1 MTSFISPLSEWL
13 ASGVDPDL
21 IALNIQTLSGDT
33 PYQYL
38 LYEINA
44 ASGRVH
50 PDAQW
55 RWARKHYS
63 HIEHGGWWCNGLDPL
78 NNWQPMY
85 WGCFKPH
92 QPRNTFDPKGKIKPV
107 KYEHPPKTPTRAFFL
122 QVPDHI
128 WAKVAARYGVPIDPE
143 DLGDGERGSKGEG
156 EQGRRGA
163 RERGRRGDGERKDE
177 NLSSASSPCSPS
189 ATPTSSPNQPQFW
202 QWVWDNNIP
211 VIIVEGAKKAGCLL
225 TLGYAA
231 IALPGVTG
239 GVRTKTPQGEKC
251 DPYLIPELQHF
262 ATEERSIYICFDRD
276 SKRQTVQNVNREIGK
291 LGRLFT
297 AAKCPVKVIN
307 LPGPEKGV
315 DDFVVSKGSDAFS
328 ALKNEAQGFQFW
340 LDRES
345 WLLTYP
351 ASLKLNSRYLGKLP
365 YPESGLAC
373 IKAPKGTGKTQALTN
388 LVSQSLSTG
397 DRRVLIITH
406 RIQLGRAIC
415 ASLGINYIDETRDS
429 AEGKLFG
436 YGLCID
442 SLHPLSQA
450 KFNPEDWFGA
460 IVIID
465 ECEQVIWH
473 ALNSSTCR
481 ENRVAILQTLQELI
495 HNVLTSGGLVVAQD
509 ADLSD
514 YSIDYLIAIAGIPI
528 SPWVVINEWQ
538 PKRGR
543 DVTFFATSN
552 PASLYVQMEQ
562 ILSQQVTC
570 CDIESR
576 AECCPISL
584 NCAEFG
590 GKNPAE
596 CSSESPVK
604 CCPVIRG
611 EYGLK
616 SRAKFCPI
624 TCAEYGFN
632 TRAKCSPITCTKYG
646 SKSPTEYCQKTS
658 EQYPVKCAKYDSEI
672 CAKYCQKTSEQYPV
686 KCAKYDSEICAK
698 YGQKTSGECPVKPAK
713 CDCKSHPEYD
723 QITSGECPIVKGAE
737 CDCKSHPECDCKSHP
752 EYYQKTS
759 GECPIVKFTECDS
772 QCFAKY
778 VSENPSEYD
787 CKNPAKCDCETTAQ
801 CSPINF
807 TECNFKKP
815 TESHPIE
822 RYRPR
827 IMVVEDSQK
836 VTGNWSC
843 RNLETQL
850 QKRFPHQRI
859 LRIDSESVSDPNHPA
874 YGCID
879 QLNTL
884 IQNYDIIIASPTIGT
899 GVSIDLRHHFTAVFG
914 IFKGAIAVNDALQ
927 ALARVRDETVPW
939 FVWTAPFGVGKI
951 GNGSSSYQAILKS
964 QKKVITTNLK
974 LLQGVDFDINEA
986 YDPIHLR
993 TWAKMGAR
1001 INAGMWNYREAIWE
1015 ALKAEGHSVSLCR
1028 ENQLQQELK
1037 VLLLRQLAANN
1048 AQNWDLLEELE
1059 SQDRKLKSE
1068 LDSRETV
1075 AACIRAEA
1083 TSIKEENKLL
1093 EAQAVNSA
1101 SDITFSKYLELKD
1114 KRAKTRDELNQQR
1127 KYQLQETYGVPITPE
1142 LKLKDDAGWLPQI
1155 RLHYYLIYDPEL
1167 VRFRDKNHLAGHLER
1182 GQGKVCPQDLRLL
1195 TASVEALKALG
1206 IKSLFNVNRE
1216 YRGTDA
1222 DVIAFAEQVKQCSV
1236 DIKDFLGISVSPQ
1249 MTPMEVVQY
1258 ILRGKL
1264 GFTLRRVRQERSEER
1279 DAKGRPKR
1287 IRVYQFE
1294 FPQDGREA
1302 IFEVWQQRDKEAV
1315 SAEGAR
1321 ECLEG
1326 VSSGTGS
1333 DNSIEM
1339 SGGVPPLGLSQQIN
1353 EVGTAGTGSDNNI
1366 EISEVVPP
1374 LGFPQQNN
1382 EVGTVGTGSDNNIG
1396 MSEGVF
1402 SQDLPQQNNEVGTAG
1417 TGSDN
1422 NIEISEG
1429 VSPLDEEWAH
1439 TTQVFGVEAA
1449 PGETLTTE
1457 EMGVAAS
1464 YQAIEP
1470 ETHAIPT
1477 YEVKVPQIAPSEL
1490 KVGSVVRF
1498 CGEVQKYVVRAV
1510 SGAQVM
1516 VKSLFSGQFVN
1527 TYAHRLELAEGGT
1540 G

>member
-1 MTSFISPLSEWL
+1 ME
-13 ASGVDPDL
+13 
-21 IALNIQTLSGDT
+21 
-33 PYQYL
+33 
-38 LYEINA
+38 
-44 ASGRVH
+44 
-50 PDAQW
+50 
-55 RWARKHYS
+55 
-63 HIEHGGWWCNGLDPL
+63 
-78 NNWQPMY
+78 
-85 WGCFKPH
+85 
-92 QPRNTFDPKGKIKPV
+92 
-107 KYEHPPKTPTRAFFL
+107 
-122 QVPDHI
+122 
-128 WAKVAARYGVPIDPE
+128 
-143 DLGDGERGSKGEG
+143 
-156 EQGRRGA
+156 
-163 RERGRRGDGERKDE
+163 DE
-177 NLSSASSPCSPS
+177 NLSSAPSPCSPS

-262 ATEERSIYICFDRD
+262 ATEEREIYICFDRD
-276 SKRQTVQNVNREIGK
+276 SKRQTIQNVNREIGK

-297 AAKCPVKVIN
+297 SAKCPVKVIN
-307 LPGPEKGV
+307 QPGPEKGV
-315 DDFVVSKGSDAFS
+315 DDFVVSKGEDAFS

-429 AEGKLFG
+429 GEGKLFG

-495 HNVLTSGGLVVAQD
+495 HNVLTSGGLVVTQD

-552 PASLYVQMEQ
+552 PASVYLQMEQ
-562 ILSQQVTC
+562 ILSQEVTS

-576 AECCPISL
+576 AECCPI
-584 NCAEFG
+584 E
-590 GKNPAE
+590 P
-596 CSSESPVK
+596 
-604 CCPVIRG
+604 
-611 EYGLK
+611 
-616 SRAKFCPI
+616 
-624 TCAEYGFN
+624 
-632 TRAKCSPITCTKYG
+632 
-646 SKSPTEYCQKTS
+646 
-658 EQYPVKCAKYDSEI
+658 
-672 CAKYCQKTSEQYPV
+672 
-686 KCAKYDSEICAK
+686 
-698 YGQKTSGECPVKPAK
+698 
-713 CDCKSHPEYD
+713 
-723 QITSGECPIVKGAE
+723 
-737 CDCKSHPECDCKSHP
+737 
-752 EYYQKTS
+752 
-759 GECPIVKFTECDS
+759 
-772 QCFAKY
+772 
-778 VSENPSEYD
+778 
-787 CKNPAKCDCETTAQ
+787 
-801 CSPINF
+801 
-807 TECNFKKP
+807 
-815 TESHPIE
+815 
-822 RYRPR
+822 YRPR

-836 VTGNWSC
+836 VTGKWSC

-850 QKRFPHQRI
+850 QRRFPNQRI
-859 LRIDSESVSDPNHPA
+859 LRIDSESVAEPNHPA
-874 YGCID
+874 YGCIE
-879 QLNTL
+879 QLNAQ

-899 GVSIDLRHHFTAVFG
+899 GVSINIRGYFTAVFG
-914 IFKGAIAVNDALQ
+914 IFKGVVPVNDALQ
-927 ALARVRDETVPW
+927 ALARVRDENVPW
-939 FVWTAPFGVGKI
+939 FVWTQQFGFGKI
-951 GNGSSSYQAILKS
+951 GNGSASYRAIIKS
-964 QKKVITTNLK
+964 QQKVIKTNIK
-974 LLQGVDFDINEA
+974 LLHRVDFDIDIA
-986 YDPIHLR
+986 HDPVHLR
-993 TWAKMGAR
+993 TWALMAAR
-1001 INAGMWNYREAIWE
+1001 INVGMWNYRESILE
-1015 ALKAEGHSVSLCR
+1015 GLKAEGHRITLCR
-1028 ENQLQQELK
+1028 ETQLHREIKVIQMQKLAAQNCQNR
-1037 VLLLRQLAANN
+1037 VLLEQLSEQ
-1048 AQNWDLLEELE
+1048 AQKLEEELE
-1059 SQDRKLKSE
+1059 NLE
-1068 LDSRETV
+1068 NV
-1075 AACIRAEA
+1075 ANCLSDEAKVIR
-1083 TSIKEENKLL
+1083 EENKVA
-1093 EAQAVNSA
+1093 EASGVANA
-1101 SDITFSKYLELKD
+1101 ENITLSEYLKLKD
-1114 KRAKTRDELNQQR
+1114 KRAKTKAELDKQR
-1127 KYQLQETYGVPITPE
+1127 KYQLWDTYGVPITPE
-1142 LKLKDDAGWLPQI
+1142 LKLRDDDGWLPKI
-1155 RLHYYLIYDPEL
+1155 SLHYYLTYDPEF
-1167 VRFRDKNHLAGHLER
+1167 VRLRDKNHLAGHQER
-1182 GQGKVCPQDLRLL
+1182 GKGKVCPQDLRLL
-1195 TASVEALKALG
+1195 TARVEALKKLG
-1206 IKSLFNVNRE
+1206 VMEFFNPDKE
-1216 YRGTDA
+1216 FRGTDA
-1222 DVIAFAEQVKQCSV
+1222 QVIAFAERVKLCSV
-1236 DIKDFLGISVSPQ
+1236 DVKDFLGISVNPKAK
-1249 MTPMEVVQY
+1249 PMEVVQY
-1258 ILRGKL
+1258 ILKGKL

-1333 DNSIEM
+1333 DN
-1339 SGGVPPLGLSQQIN
+1339 
-1353 EVGTAGTGSDNNI
+1353 NI
-1366 EISEVVPP
+1366 GISEVVPP
-1374 LGFPQQNN
+1374 LGLSQQNN
-1382 EVGTVGTGSDNNIG
+1382 EVGTVGTGSDNNIE
-1396 MSEGVF
+1396 MSG
-1402 SQDLPQQNNEVGTAG
+1402 
-1417 TGSDN
+1417 
-1422 NIEISEG
+1422 G

-1470 ETHAIPT
+1470 ENHAIPT
-1477 YEVKVPQIAPSEL
+1477 YEAKVPQIAPFEL

>member
-1 MTSFISPLSEWL
+1 
-13 ASGVDPDL
+13 
-21 IALNIQTLSGDT
+21 
-33 PYQYL
+33 
-38 LYEINA
+38 
-44 ASGRVH
+44 
-50 PDAQW
+50 
-55 RWARKHYS
+55 
-63 HIEHGGWWCNGLDPL
+63 
-78 NNWQPMY
+78 
-85 WGCFKPH
+85 
-92 QPRNTFDPKGKIKPV
+92 
-107 KYEHPPKTPTRAFFL
+107 
-122 QVPDHI
+122 
-128 WAKVAARYGVPIDPE
+128 
-143 DLGDGERGSKGEG
+143 
-156 EQGRRGA
+156 
-163 RERGRRGDGERKDE
+163 
-177 NLSSASSPCSPS
+177 
-189 ATPTSSPNQPQFW
+189 
-202 QWVWDNNIP
+202 
-211 VIIVEGAKKAGCLL
+211 
-225 TLGYAA
+225 
-231 IALPGVTG
+231 
-239 GVRTKTPQGEKC
+239 
-251 DPYLIPELQHF
+251 
-262 ATEERSIYICFDRD
+262 
-276 SKRQTVQNVNREIGK
+276 
-291 LGRLFT
+291 
-297 AAKCPVKVIN
+297 
-307 LPGPEKGV
+307 
-315 DDFVVSKGSDAFS
+315 
-328 ALKNEAQGFQFW
+328 
-340 LDRES
+340 
-345 WLLTYP
+345 
-351 ASLKLNSRYLGKLP
+351 
-365 YPESGLAC
+365 
-373 IKAPKGTGKTQALTN
+373 
-388 LVSQSLSTG
+388 
-397 DRRVLIITH
+397 
-406 RIQLGRAIC
+406 
-415 ASLGINYIDETRDS
+415 
-429 AEGKLFG
+429 
-436 YGLCID
+436 
-442 SLHPLSQA
+442 
-450 KFNPEDWFGA
+450 
-460 IVIID
+460 
-465 ECEQVIWH
+465 
-473 ALNSSTCR
+473 
-481 ENRVAILQTLQELI
+481 
-495 HNVLTSGGLVVAQD
+495 
-509 ADLSD
+509 
-514 YSIDYLIAIAGIPI
+514 
-528 SPWVVINEWQ
+528 
-538 PKRGR
+538 
-543 DVTFFATSN
+543 
-552 PASLYVQMEQ
+552 
-562 ILSQQVTC
+562 
-570 CDIESR
+570 
-576 AECCPISL
+576 
-584 NCAEFG
+584 
-590 GKNPAE
+590 
-596 CSSESPVK
+596 
-604 CCPVIRG
+604 
-611 EYGLK
+611 
-616 SRAKFCPI
+616 
-624 TCAEYGFN
+624 
-632 TRAKCSPITCTKYG
+632 
-646 SKSPTEYCQKTS
+646 
-658 EQYPVKCAKYDSEI
+658 
-672 CAKYCQKTSEQYPV
+672 
-686 KCAKYDSEICAK
+686 
-698 YGQKTSGECPVKPAK
+698 
-713 CDCKSHPEYD
+713 
-723 QITSGECPIVKGAE
+723 
-737 CDCKSHPECDCKSHP
+737 
-752 EYYQKTS
+752 
-759 GECPIVKFTECDS
+759 
-772 QCFAKY
+772 
-778 VSENPSEYD
+778 
-787 CKNPAKCDCETTAQ
+787 
-801 CSPINF
+801 
-807 TECNFKKP
+807 
-815 TESHPIE
+815 
-822 RYRPR
+822 
-827 IMVVEDSQK
+827 MVVEDSQK

-884 IQNYDIIIASPTIGT
+884 IHNYDIIIASPTIGT

-974 LLQGVDFDINEA
+974 LLQGVDFDIDEA

-1037 VLLLRQLAANN
+1037 LLLLRQLAANN

-1093 EAQAVNSA
+1093 EAQAVNNA
-1101 SDITFSKYLELKD
+1101 SDITLSKYLELKD

-1315 SAEGAR
+1315 SAEGATQ
-1321 ECLEG
+1321 CLEG

-1333 DNSIEM
+1333 DNNMGISEGVPPLGLSQQNNEVGTVGTGSDNDIGI
-1339 SGGVPPLGLSQQIN
+1339 SKGVPPLGLSQQIN
-1353 EVGTAGTGSDNNI
+1353 EVGNEVGTVGTGSDNNI
-1366 EISEVVPP
+1366 GISKGVPP

-1457 EMGVAAS
+1457 GMGVAAS

-1477 YEVKVPQIAPSEL
+1477 YEAKVPQIAPSEL
-1490 KVGSVVRF
+1490 KIGSVVRF

-1510 SGAQVM
+1510 AGAQVM

>member
-1 MTSFISPLSEWL
+1 MTSPISPLSEWL
-13 ASGVDPDL
+13 ASAIDPDL
-21 IALNIQTLSGDT
+21 IALNVQILSGDT
-33 PYQYL
+33 PYPYL

-63 HIEHGGWWCNGLDPL
+63 HIEHGGWWCSGLDPL

-128 WAKVAARYGVPIDPE
+128 WAKVAARYGVPIDSS
-143 DLGDGERGSKGEG
+143 DRQLG
-156 EQGRRGA
+156 
-163 RERGRRGDGERKDE
+163 
-177 NLSSASSPCSPS
+177 
-189 ATPTSSPNQPQFW
+189 FW

-262 ATEERSIYICFDRD
+262 ATEEREIYICFDRD
-276 SKRQTVQNVNREIGK
+276 SKRQTIQNVNREIGK

-351 ASLKLNSRYLGKLP
+351 ASLKLNSRYLEKLP

-373 IKAPKGTGKTQALTN
+373 IKAPKGTGKTQALTH
-388 LVSQSLSTG
+388 LVSQALDTG
-397 DRRVLIITH
+397 NRRVLIITH

-450 KFNPEDWFGA
+450 KFNSEDWEGA

-473 ALNSSTCR
+473 ALNSSTCH

-528 SPWVVINEWQ
+528 LPWVVVNDWH
-538 PKRGR
+538 PNKGR

-562 ILSQQVTC
+562 ILSQEATC
-570 CDIESR
+570 CDLKSR
-576 AECCPISL
+576 AECCPIS
-584 NCAEFG
+584 CAECCPQ
-590 GKNPAE
+590 NPAE
-596 CSSESPVK
+596 CSSQNSV
-604 CCPVIRG
+604 
-611 EYGLK
+611 EYDYK
-616 SRAKFCPI
+616 SCIEYCPI
-624 TCAEYGFN
+624 SC
-632 TRAKCSPITCTKYG
+632 
-646 SKSPTEYCQKTS
+646 
-658 EQYPVKCAKYDSEI
+658 
-672 CAKYCQKTSEQYPV
+672 
-686 KCAKYDSEICAK
+686 
-698 YGQKTSGECPVKPAK
+698 
-713 CDCKSHPEYD
+713 
-723 QITSGECPIVKGAE
+723 AE
-737 CDCKSHPECDCKSHP
+737 CD
-752 EYYQKTS
+752 YQ
-759 GECPIVKFTECDS
+759 
-772 QCFAKY
+772 
-778 VSENPSEYD
+778 
-787 CKNPAKCDCETTAQ
+787 NPARCSYEKFPKCR
-801 CSPINF
+801 PINF
-807 TECNFKKP
+807 TGCP
-815 TESHPIE
+815 PIKGH
-822 RYRPR
+822 RPR

-836 VTGNWSC
+836 VTGKWSC

-850 QKRFPHQRI
+850 QKRFPHLLI
-859 LRIDSESVSDPNHPA
+859 LRIDSESVSDINHPA

-884 IQNYDIIIASPTIGT
+884 IQNYDIIIGSPTIGT
-899 GVSIDLRHHFTAVFG
+899 GVSLDIRGYFTAVFG
-914 IFKGAIAVNDALQ
+914 IFKGAVAVNDALQ
-927 ALARVRDETVPW
+927 ALARVRDENVPW
-939 FVWTAPFGVGKI
+939 FVWTQQFGFGKI
-951 GNGSSSYQAILKS
+951 GNGSASYRAIIKS
-964 QKKVITTNLK
+964 QQKVIKTNIK
-974 LLQGVDFDINEA
+974 LLHGVDFDIDFA
-986 YDPIHLR
+986 HDPIHLR
-993 TWAKMGAR
+993 TWALMAAR
-1001 INAGMWNYREAIWE
+1001 INFGMWNYREAIWE
-1015 ALKAEGHSVSLCR
+1015 GLKAEGHRVTLCR
-1028 ENQLQQELK
+1028 ETHLHREIK
-1037 VLLLRQLAANN
+1037 VLQMQQLAAHNCQDW
-1048 AQNWDLLEELE
+1048 ALLEQLTEQSQELEEELE
-1059 SQDRKLKSE
+1059 NLES
-1068 LDSRETV
+1068 V
-1075 AACIRAEA
+1075 ANCLSDEAKVIRQENKVAEA
-1083 TSIKEENKLL
+1083 SGVANAEN
-1093 EAQAVNSA
+1093 
-1101 SDITFSKYLELKD
+1101 ITLSEYLKLKD
-1114 KRAKTRDELNQQR
+1114 KRTKTKAELDKQR
-1127 KYQLQETYGVPITPE
+1127 KYQLWDTYGVPVTSQ
-1142 LKLKDDAGWLPQI
+1142 LKLKDDDGWLPKI
-1155 RLHYYLIYDPEL
+1155 SLHYYLTYDPEF
-1167 VRFRDKNHLAGHLER
+1167 VRLRDKNHLAGHQEK
-1182 GQGKVCPQDLRLL
+1182 GQGKVCPQDLRLF
-1195 TASVEALKALG
+1195 TARVEALKKLG
-1206 IKSLFNVNRE
+1206 VMEFLNPNKEF
-1216 YRGTDA
+1216 RGTDA
-1222 DVIAFAEQVKQCSV
+1222 LVIAFSERVKLCSV
-1236 DIKDFLGISVSPQ
+1236 DVKDFLGISVNPKAL
-1249 MTPMEVVQY
+1249 PMEVVQY
-1258 ILRGKL
+1258 ILRRKL
-1264 GFTLRRVRQERSEER
+1264 GFTLQRVRQERSEER
-1279 DAKGRPKR
+1279 DALGRQKR

-1294 FPQDGREA
+1294 FPQDGRET
-1302 IFEVWQQRDKEAV
+1302 IFEVWQQRDTLAV
-1315 SAEGAR
+1315 SLPEAATQ
-1321 ECLEG
+1321 CLRG
-1326 VSSGTGS
+1326 VSSGTGW
-1333 DNSIEM
+1333 
-1339 SGGVPPLGLSQQIN
+1339 
-1353 EVGTAGTGSDNNI
+1353 DNNI
-1366 EISEVVPP
+1366 EISEGVFSEDV
-1374 LGFPQQNN
+1374 PQQNDQ
-1382 EVGTVGTGSDNNIG
+1382 VGT
-1396 MSEGVF
+1396 
-1402 SQDLPQQNNEVGTAG
+1402 LG

-1429 VSPLDEEWAH
+1429 VPPLGEELAH
-1439 TTQVFGVEAA
+1439 ATQVFGVEAEPA
-1449 PGETLTTE
+1449 ETLTTE
-1457 EMGVAAS
+1457 GMGVAAS
-1464 YQAIEP
+1464 YEAIESSN
-1470 ETHAIPT
+1470 HVIPT
-1477 YEVKVPQIAPSEL
+1477 LEAKVHQTAPYEL

-1510 SGAQVM
+1510 AGVQVM

>member
-1 MTSFISPLSEWL
+1 
-13 ASGVDPDL
+13 
-21 IALNIQTLSGDT
+21 
-33 PYQYL
+33 
-38 LYEINA
+38 YEINA

-63 HIEHGGWWCNGLDPL
+63 HIEHGGWWCSGLDPL

-92 QPRNTFDPKGKIKPV
+92 QPRNAFDPKGKIKPV

-128 WAKVAARYGVPIDPE
+128 WAKVAERYGVPIDNS
-143 DLGDGERGSKGEG
+143 DRQLG
-156 EQGRRGA
+156 
-163 RERGRRGDGERKDE
+163 
-177 NLSSASSPCSPS
+177 
-189 ATPTSSPNQPQFW
+189 FW

-211 VIIVEGAKKAGCLL
+211 VIIVEGVKKTGCLL

-297 AAKCPVKVIN
+297 AANCPVKVIN

-340 LDRES
+340 LARES

-481 ENRVAILQTLQELI
+481 ENRVTILQTLQELI

-562 ILSQQVTC
+562 ILSQEVTC
-570 CDIESR
+570 CDLESR
-576 AECCPISL
+576 AECCPISHAECCPIKPAK
-584 NCAEFG
+584 CAPESRAECCPISRAECGSIKPAECAPESRAECCPISRAECGSIKPAECYPESRAECCPISRAKYSFKSNAEYCPKNPG
-590 GKNPAE
+590 ECYPENPAE
-596 CSSESPVK
+596 CDSKSCVEYCPKKPAKYYPENPAEGEFKSCVEYCRKSRAECTYKKRTKCPSKSCIKSCQNCAVSDSE
-604 CCPVIRG
+604 
-611 EYGLK
+611 

-624 TCAEYGFN
+624 
-632 TRAKCSPITCTKYG
+632 S
-646 SKSPTEYCQKTS
+646 
-658 EQYPVKCAKYDSEI
+658 D
-672 CAKYCQKTSEQYPV
+672 
-686 KCAKYDSEICAK
+686 
-698 YGQKTSGECPVKPAK
+698 AK
-713 CDCKSHPEYD
+713 CDDQSRAKS
-723 QITSGECPIVKGAE
+723 CPI
-737 CDCKSHPECDCKSHP
+737 DP
-752 EYYQKTS
+752 
-759 GECPIVKFTECDS
+759 TEC
-772 QCFAKY
+772 
-778 VSENPSEYD
+778 
-787 CKNPAKCDCETTAQ
+787 
-801 CSPINF
+801 CSINH
-807 TECNFKKP
+807 TECHHLK
-815 TESHPIE
+815 

-974 LLQGVDFDINEA
+974 LLQNVDFDIDEA

-1093 EAQAVNSA
+1093 EAQAVNNA
-1101 SDITFSKYLELKD
+1101 SDITLSKYLELKD

-1333 DNSIEM
+1333 DNNIEM
-1339 SGGVPPLGLSQQIN
+1339 SSGVPPLGLSQQIN
-1353 EVGTAGTGSDNNI
+1353 EVGTAGTGLDNNI
-1366 EISEVVPP
+1366 GISEVVPP
-1374 LGFPQQNN
+1374 LGLSQQNN
-1382 EVGTVGTGSDNNIG
+1382 EVGTV
-1396 MSEGVF
+1396 
-1402 SQDLPQQNNEVGTAG
+1402 G

-1470 ETHAIPT
+1470 ENHAIPT
-1477 YEVKVPQIAPSEL
+1477 YEAKVPQIAPFEL

-1527 TYAHRLELAEGGT
+1527 TYAHRLELAEEGT

>member
-1 MTSFISPLSEWL
+1 MTSPISPLSEWL

-21 IALNIQTLSGDT
+21 IALSVQTLSGDT

-38 LYEINA
+38 LYEINV

-92 QPRNTFDPKGKIKPV
+92 QPRNSFDPNGKTKPV
-107 KYEHPPKTPTRAFFL
+107 KYEHPPKSPTRAFFL

-128 WAKVAARYGVPIDPE
+128 WAKVAARYGVPIDNS
-143 DLGDGERGSKGEG
+143 DKQLG
-156 EQGRRGA
+156 
-163 RERGRRGDGERKDE
+163 
-177 NLSSASSPCSPS
+177 
-189 ATPTSSPNQPQFW
+189 FW

-211 VIIVEGAKKAGCLL
+211 VIIVEGVKKAGCLL

-262 ATEERSIYICFDRD
+262 ATPEREIYICFDRD
-276 SKRQTVQNVNREIGK
+276 SKRQTIQNVNREIGK
-291 LGRLFT
+291 LGRLF
-297 AAKCPVKVIN
+297 AAANCPVKVIN

-315 DDFVVSKGSDAFS
+315 DDFVVSKGEDAFS

-340 LDRES
+340 QDRES

-351 ASLKLNSRYLGKLP
+351 ASLRLNSRYLGKLP

-450 KFNPEDWFGA
+450 KFNPEDWENA

-528 SPWVVINEWQ
+528 SPWVVINDWL

-543 DVTFFATSN
+543 NVTLFATSN
-552 PASLYVQMEQ
+552 PAPLYVQMEQ
-562 ILSQQVTC
+562 ILSQEVTC
-570 CDIESR
+570 CDIESS
-576 AECCPISL
+576 AECCPI
-584 NCAEFG
+584 E
-590 GKNPAE
+590 P
-596 CSSESPVK
+596 
-604 CCPVIRG
+604 
-611 EYGLK
+611 
-616 SRAKFCPI
+616 
-624 TCAEYGFN
+624 
-632 TRAKCSPITCTKYG
+632 
-646 SKSPTEYCQKTS
+646 
-658 EQYPVKCAKYDSEI
+658 
-672 CAKYCQKTSEQYPV
+672 
-686 KCAKYDSEICAK
+686 
-698 YGQKTSGECPVKPAK
+698 
-713 CDCKSHPEYD
+713 
-723 QITSGECPIVKGAE
+723 
-737 CDCKSHPECDCKSHP
+737 
-752 EYYQKTS
+752 
-759 GECPIVKFTECDS
+759 
-772 QCFAKY
+772 
-778 VSENPSEYD
+778 
-787 CKNPAKCDCETTAQ
+787 
-801 CSPINF
+801 
-807 TECNFKKP
+807 
-815 TESHPIE
+815 
-822 RYRPR
+822 YRPR

-836 VTGNWSC
+836 VTGKWSC

-850 QKRFPHQRI
+850 QRRFPNQRI
-859 LRIDSESVSDPNHPA
+859 LRIDSESVAEPNHPA
-874 YGCID
+874 YGCIE
-879 QLNTL
+879 QLNAQ

-899 GVSIDLRHHFTAVFG
+899 GVSIDIRGYFTAVFG
-914 IFKGAIAVNDALQ
+914 IFKGAVAVNDALQ
-927 ALARVRDETVPW
+927 ALARVRDENVPW
-939 FVWTAPFGVGKI
+939 FVWTQQFGFGKI
-951 GNGSSSYQAILKS
+951 GNGSASYRAIIKS
-964 QKKVITTNLK
+964 QQKVIKTNIK
-974 LLQGVDFDINEA
+974 LLHGVDFDIDIA
-986 YDPIHLR
+986 HDPVHLR
-993 TWAKMGAR
+993 TWALMAAR
-1001 INAGMWNYREAIWE
+1001 INVGMWNYREAILE
-1015 ALKAEGHSVSLCR
+1015 GLKAEGHRITLCR
-1028 ENQLQQELK
+1028 ETQLYREIK
-1037 VLLLRQLAANN
+1037 VIQMQQLAAHNCQDW
-1048 AQNWDLLEELE
+1048 ALLEQLTEQAQELE
-1059 SQDRKLKSE
+1059 EE
-1068 LDSRETV
+1068 LDNLETV
-1075 AACIRAEA
+1075 ANCLSDEAKVIR
-1083 TSIKEENKLL
+1083 EENKVA
-1093 EAQAVNSA
+1093 EASGVANA
-1101 SDITFSKYLELKD
+1101 ENITLSEYLKLKD
-1114 KRAKTRDELNQQR
+1114 KRAKTKAELDKQR
-1127 KYQLQETYGVPITPE
+1127 KYQLWDTYGVPVTPE
-1142 LKLKDDAGWLPQI
+1142 LKLRDDDGWLPKI
-1155 RLHYYLIYDPEL
+1155 SLHYYLTYDPEF
-1167 VRFRDKNHLAGHLER
+1167 VRLRDKNHLAGHQER
-1182 GQGKVCPQDLRLL
+1182 GQGKVCPQDLRLF
-1195 TASVEALKALG
+1195 TARVEALKKLG
-1206 IKSLFNVNRE
+1206 VMEFLNPDKEF
-1216 YRGTDA
+1216 RGTDA
-1222 DVIAFAEQVKQCSV
+1222 QVIAFAERVKLCFV
-1236 DIKDFLGISVSPQ
+1236 DVKDFLGIRVNPKAK
-1249 MTPMEVVQY
+1249 PMEVVQY
-1258 ILRGKL
+1258 ILRCKL
-1264 GFTLRRVRQERSEER
+1264 GFTLQRVRQERSEER
-1279 DAKGRPKR
+1279 DALGRPKR

-1294 FPQDGREA
+1294 FPQDGRQT

-1315 SAEGAR
+1315 SLPEAATQ
-1321 ECLEG
+1321 CLRG

-1333 DNSIEM
+1333 DN
-1339 SGGVPPLGLSQQIN
+1339 
-1353 EVGTAGTGSDNNI
+1353 NI
-1366 EISEVVPP
+1366 GISEVVPP
-1374 LGFPQQNN
+1374 LGLSQQNN

-1396 MSEGVF
+1396 MSEGV
-1402 SQDLPQQNNEVGTAG
+1402 SPLDLPQQNNEVGTAG

-1422 NIEISEG
+1422 NIKISEG

-1457 EMGVAAS
+1457 EMGIVAS

-1477 YEVKVPQIAPSEL
+1477 YETKVPKIAPSEL
-1490 KVGSVVRF
+1490 KVGEVVRF

-1510 SGAQVM
+1510 AGAQVM

-1527 TYAHRLELAEGGT
+1527 TYAHRLELAEEGT

>member
-1 MTSFISPLSEWL
+1 MTSPISPLSEWL
-13 ASGVDPDL
+13 ASAIDPDL
-21 IALNIQTLSGDT
+21 IALNVQILSGDT
-33 PYQYL
+33 PYPYL

-63 HIEHGGWWCNGLDPL
+63 HIEHGGWWCSGLDPL

-128 WAKVAARYGVPIDPE
+128 WAKIAARYGVPIDNS
-143 DLGDGERGSKGEG
+143 DRQLG
-156 EQGRRGA
+156 
-163 RERGRRGDGERKDE
+163 
-177 NLSSASSPCSPS
+177 
-189 ATPTSSPNQPQFW
+189 FW

-211 VIIVEGAKKAGCLL
+211 VIIVEGVKKAGCLL

-231 IALPGVTG
+231 IALPGVTM
-239 GVRTKTPQGEKC
+239 GVRTKNALGEKC

-262 ATEERSIYICFDRD
+262 ATPGREIYICFDRD

-297 AAKCPVKVIN
+297 AANCPVKVIN

-388 LVSQSLSTG
+388 LVSQALSTG

-495 HNVLTSGGLVVAQD
+495 HNVLTTGGLVVAQD

-528 SPWVVINEWQ
+528 SPWVVVNEWQ

-543 DVTFFATSN
+543 DVTLFATSN

-562 ILSQQVTC
+562 ILSQEVTC

-576 AECCPISL
+576 AECCPIS
-584 NCAEFG
+584 CAECG
-590 GKNPAE
+590 SKNPAE
-596 CSSESPVK
+596 CYPVNRAE
-604 CCPVIRG
+604 CCPI
-611 EYGLK
+611 
-616 SRAKFCPI
+616 S
-624 TCAEYGFN
+624 CA
-632 TRAKCSPITCTKYG
+632 KYG
-646 SKSPTEYCQKTS
+646 SKSHAEYCSKSRAECYPENPTECDSKNCVEYCPK
-658 EQYPVKCAKYDSEI
+658 
-672 CAKYCQKTSEQYPV
+672 
-686 KCAKYDSEICAK
+686 
-698 YGQKTSGECPVKPAK
+698 KPAK
-713 CDCKSHPEYD
+713 CYPE
-723 QITSGECPIVKGAE
+723 SRAE
-737 CDCKSHPECDCKSHP
+737 CDSKSCVECNSKSCV
-752 EYYQKTS
+752 EYCLKS
-759 GECPIVKFTECDS
+759 RAECDS
-772 QCFAKY
+772 KSCAKSG
-778 VSENPSEYD
+778 SENPAKT
-787 CKNPAKCDCETTAQ
+787 CPINPAKY
-801 CSPINF
+801 CSLNPN
-807 TECNFKKP
+807 EC
-815 TESHPIE
+815 HPIE
-822 RYRPR
+822 RHRPR

-836 VTGNWSC
+836 VTGKWSC

-850 QKRFPHQRI
+850 QKRFPHLRI

-874 YGCID
+874 YGCIEK
-879 QLNTL
+879 LNTL

-899 GVSIDLRHHFTAVFG
+899 GVSIDIRGYFTAVFG
-914 IFKGAIAVNDALQ
+914 IFKGAVAVNDALQ
-927 ALARVRDETVPW
+927 ALARVRDENVPW
-939 FVWTAPFGVGKI
+939 FVWTQQFGFGKI
-951 GNGSSSYQAILKS
+951 GNGSASYRAIIKS
-964 QKKVITTNLK
+964 QQKVIKTNIK
-974 LLQGVDFDINEA
+974 LLHGVDFDIDIA
-986 YDPIHLR
+986 HDPVHLR
-993 TWAKMGAR
+993 TWALMAAR
-1001 INAGMWNYREAIWE
+1001 INVGMWNYREAILE
-1015 ALKAEGHSVSLCR
+1015 GLKAEGHRVTLCR
-1028 ENQLQQELK
+1028 ETQLHREIK
-1037 VLLLRQLAANN
+1037 VIQMQQLAAHNCQDWALLEQLTEQAQELEEELDNLETVANCLNDEAKIIREENKVAEASGVAN
-1048 AQNWDLLEELE
+1048 AQNITLSEY
-1059 SQDRKLKSE
+1059 LK
-1068 LDSRETV
+1068 
-1075 AACIRAEA
+1075 
-1083 TSIKEENKLL
+1083 
-1093 EAQAVNSA
+1093 
-1101 SDITFSKYLELKD
+1101 LKD
-1114 KRAKTRDELNQQR
+1114 KRTKTKAELDKQR
-1127 KYQLQETYGVPITPE
+1127 KYQLWDTYGVPITPE
-1142 LKLKDDAGWLPQI
+1142 LKLRDDDGWLPKI
-1155 RLHYYLIYDPEL
+1155 SLHYYLTYDPEF
-1167 VRFRDKNHLAGHLER
+1167 VRLRDKNHLAGHQER
-1182 GQGKVCPQDLRLL
+1182 GKGKVCPQDLRLL
-1195 TASVEALKALG
+1195 TARVEALKKLG
-1206 IKSLFNVNRE
+1206 VMEFLNPDKEF
-1216 YRGTDA
+1216 RGTDA
-1222 DVIAFAEQVKQCSV
+1222 QVIAFAERVKLCSV
-1236 DIKDFLGISVSPQ
+1236 DVKDFLGISVNPKAK
-1249 MTPMEVVQY
+1249 PMEVVQY

-1287 IRVYQFE
+1287 IRVYQFG

-1315 SAEGAR
+1315 SLAEGATQ
-1321 ECLEG
+1321 CLEG

-1333 DNSIEM
+1333 DNSMGISEGVF
-1339 SGGVPPLGLSQQIN
+1339 SEDVPQQINEVGTAGTGSDNNIGISEGVPPLGLSQQIN

-1366 EISEVVPP
+1366 GISEGVPP
-1374 LGFPQQNN
+1374 LG
-1382 EVGTVGTGSDNNIG
+1382 E
-1396 MSEGVF
+1396 E
-1402 SQDLPQQNNEVGTAG
+1402 LPHA
-1417 TGSDN
+1417 
-1422 NIEISEG
+1422 
-1429 VSPLDEEWAH
+1429 
-1439 TTQVFGVEAA
+1439 TQVFGVEAEPA
-1449 PGETLTTE
+1449 ETLTTE
-1457 EMGVAAS
+1457 GMGVAAS
-1464 YQAIEP
+1464 YEAIEP
-1470 ETHAIPT
+1470 ENHVIPT
-1477 YEVKVPQIAPSEL
+1477 YEAKVPQMASSEL

-1498 CGEVQKYVVRAV
+1498 CGEIQKYVVRAV
-1510 SGAQVM
+1510 AGAQVM

>member
-1 MTSFISPLSEWL
+1 MTSPISPLSEWL
-13 ASGVDPDL
+13 ASAIDPDL
-21 IALNIQTLSGDT
+21 IALNVQILSGDT

-55 RWARKHYS
+55 RWARKLYS
-63 HIEHGGWWCNGLDPL
+63 HIEHGGWWCSGLDPL

-92 QPRNTFDPKGKIKPV
+92 QPRNTFDPKGKIKPI

-128 WAKVAARYGVPIDPE
+128 WAKVAERYGVPIDNS
-143 DLGDGERGSKGEG
+143 DRQLG
-156 EQGRRGA
+156 
-163 RERGRRGDGERKDE
+163 
-177 NLSSASSPCSPS
+177 
-189 ATPTSSPNQPQFW
+189 FW

-211 VIIVEGAKKAGCLL
+211 VIIVEGVKKAGCLL

-251 DPYLIPELQHF
+251 DPYLIPELQYF

-429 AEGKLFG
+429 AFGKLFG

-450 KFNPEDWFGA
+450 KFNPEDWSGA

-495 HNVLTSGGLVVAQD
+495 HNVLTTGGLVVAQD

-528 SPWVVINEWQ
+528 SPWVVVNEWQ

-543 DVTFFATSN
+543 DVTLFATSN

-562 ILSQQVTC
+562 ILSQEVTC

-576 AECCPISL
+576 AE
-584 NCAEFG
+584 
-590 GKNPAE
+590 
-596 CSSESPVK
+596 
-604 CCPVIRG
+604 
-611 EYGLK
+611 
-616 SRAKFCPI
+616 FCP
-624 TCAEYGFN
+624 
-632 TRAKCSPITCTKYG
+632 K
-646 SKSPTEYCQKTS
+646 
-658 EQYPVKCAKYDSEI
+658 EQ
-672 CAKYCQKTSEQYPV
+672 
-686 KCAKYDSEICAK
+686 
-698 YGQKTSGECPVKPAK
+698 
-713 CDCKSHPEYD
+713 
-723 QITSGECPIVKGAE
+723 
-737 CDCKSHPECDCKSHP
+737 
-752 EYYQKTS
+752 
-759 GECPIVKFTECDS
+759 
-772 QCFAKY
+772 
-778 VSENPSEYD
+778 N
-787 CKNPAKCDCETTAQ
+787 
-801 CSPINF
+801 
-807 TECNFKKP
+807 
-815 TESHPIE
+815 
-822 RYRPR
+822 RPR

-836 VTGNWSC
+836 VTGKWSC

-850 QKRFPHQRI
+850 QRRFPNYRI
-859 LRIDSESVSDPNHPA
+859 LRIDSESVADPNHPA
-874 YGCID
+874 YGCIE
-879 QLNTL
+879 QLNAH
-884 IQNYDIIIASPTIGT
+884 IKNYDIIIASPTIGT
-899 GVSIDLRHHFTAVFG
+899 GVSIDIRGYFTAVFG
-914 IFKGAIAVNDALQ
+914 IFKGAVAVNDALQ
-927 ALARVRDETVPW
+927 ALARVRDENVPW
-939 FVWTAPFGVGKI
+939 FVWTQQFGFGKI
-951 GNGSSSYQAILKS
+951 GNGSASYRAIIKS
-964 QKKVITTNLK
+964 QQKVIKTNIK
-974 LLQGVDFDINEA
+974 LLHGVDFDIDIA
-986 YDPIHLR
+986 HDPVHLR
-993 TWAKMGAR
+993 TWALMAAR
-1001 INAGMWNYREAIWE
+1001 INVGMWNYREAILE
-1015 ALKAEGHSVSLCR
+1015 GLKAEGHRITLCR
-1028 ENQLQQELK
+1028 ETQLHREIK
-1037 VLLLRQLAANN
+1037 VIQMQQLAAHNCQDRDLLEQLTEQAQKLEEELENLETVANCLSDEAKVIREENKVAEASGVAN
-1048 AQNWDLLEELE
+1048 AQNITLSEY
-1059 SQDRKLKSE
+1059 LK
-1068 LDSRETV
+1068 
-1075 AACIRAEA
+1075 
-1083 TSIKEENKLL
+1083 
-1093 EAQAVNSA
+1093 
-1101 SDITFSKYLELKD
+1101 LKD
-1114 KRAKTRDELNQQR
+1114 KRTKTKAELDKQR
-1127 KYQLQETYGVPITPE
+1127 KYQLWDTYGVPITPE
-1142 LKLKDDAGWLPQI
+1142 LKLRDDDGWLPKI
-1155 RLHYYLIYDPEL
+1155 SLHYYLSYDPEF
-1167 VRFRDKNHLAGHLER
+1167 VRLRDKNHLAGHQER
-1182 GQGKVCPQDLRLL
+1182 GKGKVCPQDLRLF
-1195 TASVEALKALG
+1195 TARVEALKKLG
-1206 IKSLFNVNRE
+1206 VMEFLNPDKEF
-1216 YRGTDA
+1216 RGTDA
-1222 DVIAFAEQVKQCSV
+1222 QVIAFAERVKLCSV
-1236 DIKDFLGISVSPQ
+1236 DVKDFLGISVNPKAK
-1249 MTPMEVVQY
+1249 PMEVVQY

-1264 GFTLRRVRQERSEER
+1264 GFTLQRVRQERSEER
-1279 DAKGRPKR
+1279 DALGRQKR
-1287 IRVYQFE
+1287 IRVYQFG

-1302 IFEVWQQRDKEAV
+1302 IFEAWQQRDTLAV
-1315 SAEGAR
+1315 SLVEGATQF
-1321 ECLEG
+1321 LGG

-1333 DNSIEM
+1333 DNNIGM

-1366 EISEVVPP
+1366 
-1374 LGFPQQNN
+1374 
-1382 EVGTVGTGSDNNIG
+1382 G
-1396 MSEGVF
+1396 MSEGVPPLGEE
-1402 SQDLPQQNNEVGTAG
+1402 LPHA
-1417 TGSDN
+1417 
-1422 NIEISEG
+1422 
-1429 VSPLDEEWAH
+1429 
-1439 TTQVFGVEAA
+1439 TQVFGVEAEPA
-1449 PGETLTTE
+1449 ETLTTE
-1457 EMGVAAS
+1457 GMGVAAS
-1464 YQAIEP
+1464 YEAIEP
-1470 ETHAIPT
+1470 ENHVIPT
-1477 YEVKVPQIAPSEL
+1477 YETKVPKIAPSEL

-1510 SGAQVM
+1510 AGAQVM

-1527 TYAHRLELAEGGT
+1527 TYAHRLELAEEGT

>member
-1 MTSFISPLSEWL
+1 MTSPISPLSEWL

-38 LYEINA
+38 LYEITA

-63 HIEHGGWWCNGLDPL
+63 HIEHGGWWCSGLDPL

-85 WGCFKPH
+85 WGCFKPY

-128 WAKVAARYGVPIDPE
+128 WAKVAERYGVPINPKNPE
-143 DLGDGERGSKGEG
+143 DLERGSRGAG
-156 EQGRRGA
+156 EQGSRG
-163 RERGRRGDGERKDE
+163 EGERKDE
-177 NLSSASSPCSPS
+177 NLSSAPSPCSPS

-211 VIIVEGAKKAGCLL
+211 VIIVEGVKKAGCLL

-262 ATEERSIYICFDRD
+262 ATEEREIYICFDRD
-276 SKRQTVQNVNREIGK
+276 SKRQTIQNVNREIGK

-297 AAKCPVKVIN
+297 AANCPVKVIN

-340 LDRES
+340 LARES

-373 IKAPKGTGKTQALTN
+373 IKAPKGTGKTQALTH
-388 LVSQSLSTG
+388 LVSHALNTG

-528 SPWVVINEWQ
+528 SPWVVVNEWQ

-552 PASLYVQMEQ
+552 PASMYVQMEK
-562 ILSQQVTC
+562 ILSKEITC
-570 CDIESR
+570 SDIETR
-576 AECCPISL
+576 AECCPIS
-584 NCAEFG
+584 CAECG
-590 GKNPAE
+590 SISHSECAPENRAE
-596 CSSESPVK
+596 C
-604 CCPVIRG
+604 
-611 EYGLK
+611 
-616 SRAKFCPI
+616 CPI
-624 TCAEYGFN
+624 
-632 TRAKCSPITCTKYG
+632 S
-646 SKSPTEYCQKTS
+646 
-658 EQYPVKCAKYDSEI
+658 
-672 CAKYCQKTSEQYPV
+672 
-686 KCAKYDSEICAK
+686 CAK
-698 YGQKTSGECPVKPAK
+698 YGCKSCTEYCPKNPGECAPENLAECCPISCTEYCPKNPGECAPGNLAK
-713 CDCKSHPEYD
+713 CDSKS
-723 QITSGECPIVKGAE
+723 CV
-737 CDCKSHPECDCKSHP
+737 
-752 EYYQKTS
+752 
-759 GECPIVKFTECDS
+759 ECDS
-772 QCFAKY
+772 KSCVECDSKSCVEYCLKTLFECDSKSARY
-778 VSENPSEYD
+778 CHMNATECSLINPSKYPPVEL
-787 CKNPAKCDCETTAQ
+787 
-801 CSPINF
+801 
-807 TECNFKKP
+807 
-815 TESHPIE
+815 H
-822 RYRPR
+822 RPR

-836 VTGNWSC
+836 VTGKWSC

-850 QKRFPHQRI
+850 QRRFPHQRI
-859 LRIDSESVSDPNHPA
+859 LRIDSESVADPNHPA
-874 YGCID
+874 YGCIE
-879 QLNTL
+879 QLNAQ
-884 IQNYDIIIASPTIGT
+884 IKNYDIIIASPTIGT
-899 GVSIDLRHHFTAVFG
+899 GVSIDIRGYFTAVFG
-914 IFKGAIAVNDALQ
+914 IFKGAVAVNDALQ
-927 ALARVRDETVPW
+927 ALARVRDENVPW
-939 FVWTAPFGVGKI
+939 FVWTQQFGFGKI
-951 GNGSSSYQAILKS
+951 GNGSASYRAIINS
-964 QKKVITTNLK
+964 QQKVIKTNIK
-974 LLQGVDFDINEA
+974 LLHDADFDIDFA
-986 YDPIHLR
+986 HDPIHLR
-993 TWAKMGAR
+993 TWALMAAR
-1001 INAGMWNYREAIWE
+1001 INVGMWNYREAIWE
-1015 ALKAEGHSVSLCR
+1015 GLKAEGHRITLCR
-1028 ENQLQQELK
+1028 ETQLHREIK
-1037 VLLLRQLAANN
+1037 VIQMQQLAAHNCQDRDLLEQLTKQAQELEEELDNLETVANCLSDEAKVIREENKVAEASGVAN
-1048 AQNWDLLEELE
+1048 AQNITLSEY
-1059 SQDRKLKSE
+1059 LK
-1068 LDSRETV
+1068 
-1075 AACIRAEA
+1075 
-1083 TSIKEENKLL
+1083 
-1093 EAQAVNSA
+1093 
-1101 SDITFSKYLELKD
+1101 LKD
-1114 KRAKTRDELNQQR
+1114 KRAKTKLELEKQR
-1127 KYQLQETYGVPITPE
+1127 KYQLWDTYGVPVTPE
-1142 LKLKDDAGWLPQI
+1142 LKLRDDDGWLPKI
-1155 RLHYYLIYDPEL
+1155 SLHYYLTYDPEF
-1167 VRFRDKNHLAGHLER
+1167 VRLRDKNHLAGHQER
-1182 GQGKVCPQDLRLL
+1182 GKGKVCPQDLRLL
-1195 TASVEALKALG
+1195 TARVEALKKLG
-1206 IKSLFNVNRE
+1206 VMEFLNPDKEF
-1216 YRGTDA
+1216 RGTDA
-1222 DVIAFAEQVKQCSV
+1222 LVIAFAERVKLCSV
-1236 DIKDFLGISVSPQ
+1236 DVKDFLGISVNPKAK
-1249 MTPMEVVQY
+1249 PMEVVQY

-1315 SAEGAR
+1315 SLAEAATQ
-1321 ECLEG
+1321 CLRG
-1326 VSSGTGS
+1326 VSSGTGL

-1366 EISEVVPP
+1366 EISKDVFSQDFPQQNNEVETAGTGSDNNIGMSEVVPP
-1374 LGFPQQNN
+1374 LGLSQQNN
-1382 EVGTVGTGSDNNIG
+1382 EVGTVGTGSDNNIK
-1396 MSEGVF
+1396 
-1402 SQDLPQQNNEVGTAG
+1402 
-1417 TGSDN
+1417 
-1422 NIEISEG
+1422 ISEG

-1449 PGETLTTE
+1449 PGEVLTTE
-1457 EMGVAAS
+1457 GMGVAAS

-1470 ETHAIPT
+1470 ENHVIPT
-1477 YEVKVPQIAPSEL
+1477 YETKVPPIAPSEL

-1510 SGAQVM
+1510 SGVQVM

>member
-1 MTSFISPLSEWL
+1 MNAPISPLSEWL
-13 ASGVDPDL
+13 ASGIDPDL
-21 IALNIQTLSGDT
+21 IALNVQTLSGDT
-33 PYQYL
+33 PYPYL

-63 HIEHGGWWCNGLDPL
+63 HIEHGGWWCSGLDPL

-92 QPRNTFDPKGKIKPV
+92 QPRNVFDPKGKIKPV

-128 WAKVAARYGVPIDPE
+128 WAKVAERYGVPIDNS
-143 DLGDGERGSKGEG
+143 DRQLG
-156 EQGRRGA
+156 
-163 RERGRRGDGERKDE
+163 
-177 NLSSASSPCSPS
+177 
-189 ATPTSSPNQPQFW
+189 FW

-211 VIIVEGAKKAGCLL
+211 VIIVEGVKKAGCLL

-388 LVSQSLSTG
+388 LVSQALDTG
-397 DRRVLIITH
+397 NRRVLIITH

-450 KFNPEDWFGA
+450 KFNPEDWSGA

-481 ENRVAILQTLQELI
+481 ENRVTILQTLQELI
-495 HNVLTSGGLVVAQD
+495 HNVLTTGGLVVAQD

-538 PKRGR
+538 PERGR
-543 DVTFFATSN
+543 EVTFFATSN
-552 PASLYVQMEQ
+552 PASLYVKMEQ
-562 ILSQQVTC
+562 ILSQEVTC

-576 AECCPISL
+576 AE
-584 NCAEFG
+584 
-590 GKNPAE
+590 
-596 CSSESPVK
+596 
-604 CCPVIRG
+604 
-611 EYGLK
+611 
-616 SRAKFCPI
+616 FCP
-624 TCAEYGFN
+624 
-632 TRAKCSPITCTKYG
+632 K
-646 SKSPTEYCQKTS
+646 
-658 EQYPVKCAKYDSEI
+658 EQ
-672 CAKYCQKTSEQYPV
+672 
-686 KCAKYDSEICAK
+686 
-698 YGQKTSGECPVKPAK
+698 
-713 CDCKSHPEYD
+713 
-723 QITSGECPIVKGAE
+723 
-737 CDCKSHPECDCKSHP
+737 
-752 EYYQKTS
+752 
-759 GECPIVKFTECDS
+759 
-772 QCFAKY
+772 
-778 VSENPSEYD
+778 
-787 CKNPAKCDCETTAQ
+787 
-801 CSPINF
+801 
-807 TECNFKKP
+807 
-815 TESHPIE
+815 
-822 RYRPR
+822 YRPR

-836 VTGNWSC
+836 VTGKWSC

-850 QKRFPHQRI
+850 QRRFPKYRI
-859 LRIDSESVSDPNHPA
+859 LRIDSESVADPNHPA
-874 YGCID
+874 YGCIE
-879 QLNTL
+879 QLNAQ
-884 IQNYDIIIASPTIGT
+884 IKNYDIIIASPTIGT
-899 GVSIDLRHHFTAVFG
+899 GVSINIRGEFTAVFG
-914 IFKGAIAVNDALQ
+914 IFKGAVAVKDALQ
-927 ALARVRDETVPW
+927 ALARVRDENVPW
-939 FVWTAPFGVGKI
+939 FVWTQQFGFGKI
-951 GNGSSSYQAILKS
+951 GNGSASYRAIIKS
-964 QKKVITTNLK
+964 QQKVIKTNIK
-974 LLQGVDFDINEA
+974 LLHGVDFDIDIA
-986 YDPIHLR
+986 HDPVHLR
-993 TWAKMGAR
+993 TWALMAAR
-1001 INAGMWNYREAIWE
+1001 INVGMWNYREAILE
-1015 ALKAEGHSVSLCR
+1015 GLKAEGHQITLCR
-1028 ENQLQQELK
+1028 ETQLHQEIK
-1037 VLLLRQLAANN
+1037 VIQMQKLAAHNCQDRDLLEQLTEQAQKLEEELENLETVANCLSDEAKVIRDENKVAEASGVAN
-1048 AQNWDLLEELE
+1048 AQNITLSEY
-1059 SQDRKLKSE
+1059 LK
-1068 LDSRETV
+1068 
-1075 AACIRAEA
+1075 
-1083 TSIKEENKLL
+1083 
-1093 EAQAVNSA
+1093 
-1101 SDITFSKYLELKD
+1101 LKD
-1114 KRAKTRDELNQQR
+1114 KRTKTKAELDKQR
-1127 KYQLQETYGVPITPE
+1127 KYQLWDTYGVPVTPE
-1142 LKLKDDAGWLPQI
+1142 LKLRDDDGWLPKI
-1155 RLHYYLIYDPEL
+1155 SLHYYLSYDPEFVKL
-1167 VRFRDKNHLAGHLER
+1167 RDKNHLAGHQER
-1182 GQGKVCPQDLRLL
+1182 GKGKVCPQDLRLF
-1195 TASVEALKALG
+1195 TARVEALKKLG
-1206 IKSLFNVNRE
+1206 VMEFLNPDKEF
-1216 YRGTDA
+1216 RGTDA
-1222 DVIAFAEQVKQCSV
+1222 QVIAFAERVKLCSV
-1236 DIKDFLGISVSPQ
+1236 DVKDFLGISVNPKAK
-1249 MTPMEVVQY
+1249 PMEVVQY

-1264 GFTLRRVRQERSEER
+1264 GFTLQRVRQERSEER
-1279 DAKGRPKR
+1279 DALGRPKR
-1287 IRVYQFE
+1287 VRVYQFQ
-1294 FPQDGREA
+1294 FPKDGRAA
-1302 IFEVWQQRDKEAV
+1302 IFEVWKERDMEAV
-1315 SAEGAR
+1315 VQVAK
-1321 ECLEG
+1321 
-1326 VSSGTGS
+1326 
-1333 DNSIEM
+1333 
-1339 SGGVPPLGLSQQIN
+1339 GGCEILC
-1353 EVGTAGTGSDNNI
+1353 GTGSDNNI
-1366 EISEVVPP
+1366 GISEGVLSEGVPQQNDEAGTVGTGSDNNIGISEGVPP

-1402 SQDLPQQNNEVGTAG
+1402 SQDFPQQNNEVGTAG

-1422 NIEISEG
+1422 NIKISEG

-1457 EMGVAAS
+1457 GMGVAAS

-1470 ETHAIPT
+1470 ENHAIPT
-1477 YEVKVPQIAPSEL
+1477 YEVKVPQMAPSEL

-1516 VKSLFSGQFVN
+1516 VKSLFSGHFVN
-1527 TYAHRLELAEGGT
+1527 TYAHRLELAEGRT

>member
-1 MTSFISPLSEWL
+1 MTSPISPLSEWL
-13 ASGVDPDL
+13 ASAIDPDL
-21 IALNIQTLSGDT
+21 IALNVQTLEGDT
-33 PYQYL
+33 PYPYL
-38 LYEINA
+38 LSEITA

-63 HIEHGGWWCNGLDPL
+63 HIEAGGWWCSGLDPL

-92 QPRNTFDPKGKIKPV
+92 QPRNAFDPKGKIKPV

-128 WAKVAARYGVPIDPE
+128 WAKVAARYDLPIDNS
-143 DLGDGERGSKGEG
+143 DKQLG
-156 EQGRRGA
+156 
-163 RERGRRGDGERKDE
+163 
-177 NLSSASSPCSPS
+177 
-189 ATPTSSPNQPQFW
+189 FW

-239 GVRTKTPQGEKC
+239 GVRTKTSQGEKC

-262 ATEERSIYICFDRD
+262 ATPGREIYICFDRD
-276 SKRQTVQNVNREIGK
+276 SKRQTIQNVNREIGK
-291 LGRLFT
+291 LGRLF
-297 AAKCPVKVIN
+297 AAANCPVKVIN

-315 DDFVVSKGSDAFS
+315 DDFVVSKGEDAFS

-388 LVSQSLSTG
+388 LVSQALDTG
-397 DRRVLIITH
+397 ERRVLIITH

-429 AEGKLFG
+429 ALGKLFG

-450 KFNPEDWFGA
+450 NFNPEDWEGA

-528 SPWVVINEWQ
+528 SPWVVVNEWR

-562 ILSQQVTC
+562 ILSQEVTC
-570 CDIESR
+570 CDLESR

-584 NCAEFG
+584 NCAECG
-590 GKNPAE
+590 CKNPAE
-596 CSSESPVK
+596 CSSERCVK
-604 CCPVIRG
+604 CCQISRA
-611 EYGLK
+611 EYGFK
-616 SRAKFCPI
+616 SRAKSSPI
-624 TCAEYGFN
+624 TCAEYG
-632 TRAKCSPITCTKYG
+632 
-646 SKSPTEYCQKTS
+646 SKSP
-658 EQYPVKCAKYDSEI
+658 I
-672 CAKYCQKTSEQYPV
+672 
-686 KCAKYDSEICAK
+686 
-698 YGQKTSGECPVKPAK
+698 
-713 CDCKSHPEYD
+713 
-723 QITSGECPIVKGAE
+723 
-737 CDCKSHPECDCKSHP
+737 
-752 EYYQKTS
+752 
-759 GECPIVKFTECDS
+759 
-772 QCFAKY
+772 
-778 VSENPSEYD
+778 EYD
-787 CKNPAKCDCETTAQ
+787 CKNPPKSDCETIAK
-801 CSPINF
+801 CSPTNS
-807 TECNFKKP
+807 TECSSNNRNK
-815 TESHPIE
+815 SHPIE

-836 VTGNWSC
+836 VTGKWSC

-850 QKRFPHQRI
+850 QKRFPHLRI

-879 QLNTL
+879 QLNSL

-899 GVSIDLRHHFTAVFG
+899 GVSIDIRGYFTAVFG
-914 IFKGAIAVNDALQ
+914 IFQGAVAVNDALQ
-927 ALARVRDETVPW
+927 ALARVRDENVPW
-939 FVWTAPFGVGKI
+939 FVWTKQFGLGKI
-951 GNGSSSYQAILKS
+951 GNGSSSYRAIIKS
-964 QKKVITTNLK
+964 QQKVIKTNIK
-974 LLQGVDFDINEA
+974 LLHGVDFDIDIA
-986 YDPIHLR
+986 HDPVHLR
-993 TWAKMGAR
+993 TWALMAAR

-1015 ALKAEGHSVSLCR
+1015 GLKSEGHRVMLCR
-1028 ENQLQQELK
+1028 ENQLQREIK
-1037 VLLLRQLAANN
+1037 VLQMQQLAANN
-1048 AQNWDLLEELE
+1048 CQDWDLLEQLTEQAQELE
-1059 SQDRKLKSE
+1059 EE
-1068 LDSRETV
+1068 LENLETV
-1075 AACIRAEA
+1075 ANCLSDEAKVIR
-1083 TSIKEENKLL
+1083 EENKVA
-1093 EAQAVNSA
+1093 EASGVTNAEN
-1101 SDITFSKYLELKD
+1101 ITLSEYLKLKE
-1114 KRAKTRDELNQQR
+1114 KRAKTKAELEQQR
-1127 KYQLQETYGVPITPE
+1127 KYQLWDTYGVPVTPE
-1142 LKLKDDAGWLPQI
+1142 LKLRDDDGWLPKI
-1155 RLHYYLIYDPEL
+1155 SLHYYLTYDPEF
-1167 VRFRDKNHLAGHLER
+1167 VRLRDKNHLAGHQER
-1182 GQGKVCPQDLRLL
+1182 GKGKVCPQDLRLL
-1195 TASVEALKALG
+1195 TARVEALKKLG
-1206 IKSLFNVNRE
+1206 VMEFLNPDKEF
-1216 YRGTDA
+1216 RGTDA
-1222 DVIAFAEQVKQCSV
+1222 LAIAFAERVKLCSV
-1236 DIKDFLGISVSPQ
+1236 DVKDFLGISVNAKAK
-1249 MTPMEVVQY
+1249 PMEVVQY
-1258 ILRGKL
+1258 ILRCKL

-1279 DAKGRPKR
+1279 DALGRPKR

-1302 IFEVWQQRDKEAV
+1302 IFEAWQQRDTMAV
-1315 SAEGAR
+1315 SVEGAR
-1321 ECLEG
+1321 ECFEG

-1333 DNSIEM
+1333 DN
-1339 SGGVPPLGLSQQIN
+1339 
-1353 EVGTAGTGSDNNI
+1353 NI
-1366 EISEVVPP
+1366 GISEGVSP
-1374 LGFPQQNN
+1374 LGFPQQID

-1396 MSEGVF
+1396 ISKDVSPLGL
-1402 SQDLPQQNNEVGTAG
+1402 SQQMNEVGTAG

-1422 NIEISEG
+1422 NREISED
-1429 VSPLDEEWAH
+1429 VPPLDEELTHA
-1439 TTQVFGVEAA
+1439 TQVFGVEAA
-1449 PGETLTTE
+1449 PGEVLTTE
-1457 EMGVAAS
+1457 GMGVAAS

-1470 ETHAIPT
+1470 ENHIIPT

-1498 CGEVQKYVVRAV
+1498 CGKVQKYVVRAV